1 MRPDRPKSV
10 RDYALLWLA
19 QMRRYLE
26 DAEQTGDTRKAY
38 VACAQL
44 TGGLALAASLRLI
57 RPKDVEHWEEYMKA
71 KSASLEC
78 SVFGPNPEE
87 GHTS

>member
-10 RDYALLWLA
+10 RDYALLWFN
-19 QMRRYLE
+19 QMKNYLE
-26 DAEQTGDTRKAY
+26 DAERTGDTRKAY

-44 TGGLALAASLRLI
+44 SGGLALAASVRLI
-57 RPKDVEHWEEYMKA
+57 RPKDIRYWEEYMIA
-71 KSASLEC
+71 KSTDLEY
-78 SVFGPNPEE
+78 SMFGTNLEG

>member
-1 MRPDRPKSV
+1 MKLDRPKSV
-10 RDYALLWLA
+10 RDYVLLWLA

-26 DAEQTGDTRKAY
+26 DAEKTGDIRKAY

-57 RPKDVEHWEEYMKA
+57 RPKDIGRWEEYMKV
-71 KSASLEC
+71 KSTTLEC
-78 SVFGPNPEE
+78 SLFGPNLEE
-87 GHTS
+87 GRMP